1 MASDYIHALR
11 DRVAGWL
18 ASGLGAGAVANGGDV
33 KSMPPRSQVA
43 ARSGWTFEGEAAL
56 CDALRVESFEG
67 AQVGWD
73 GKKVRERE
81 REREGEREREK
92 ELGPKHNDEVFSGV
106 ADLLPYLSS
115 SFSLSLALTFRTS

>member
-33 KSMPPRSQVA
+33 KQSMPPRSQAA

-73 GKKVRERE
+73 GKRVRERE
-81 REREGEREREK
+81 REGRRAERERRSS
-92 ELGPKHNDEVFSGV
+92 DQSITTRFS
-106 ADLLPYLSS
+106 
-115 SFSLSLALTFRTS
+115 RRR

>member
-1 MASDYIHALR
+1 MASDYIHALH

-18 ASGLGAGAVANGGDV
+18 ASGLGAGAVADGGDV
-33 KSMPPRSQVA
+33 KSMPPRSQAA

-73 GKKVRERE
+73 GKRVRERE
-81 REREGEREREK
+81 RERGKERERDRE
-92 ELGPKHNDEVFSGV
+92 G
-106 ADLLPYLSS
+106 A
-115 SFSLSLALTFRTS
+115 RTKA